1 MQKRLGRCPVFPG
14 FIRPYVMP
22 LSLNHR
28 CLAFLDALPP
38 DQRRH
43 FPSYSEEKVL
53 DFTSND
59 TLNLSGHPALKA
71 AAIQA
76 MKDYGVGSTGSRL
89 LSGNHPLH
97 MAVEERLAS
106 LKKTE
111 SALVFGGGFHTNAS
125 VLVALVSLPLWPKP
139 PLLIM
144 DKWIHACWL
153 RGAEGAPVVRYRHQD
168 FDHLERL
175 IQKHAPQ
182 HTPII
187 VTESIFSMD
196 GDITDLSALA
206 RLKQRYPES
215 LLIVDEAHATGAWG
229 AGLVL
234 PEHGADIVTGTFSKA
249 LGCYGGYVAC
259 SAAIR
264 EILIQ
269 KCPGL
274 IYATAMPPMVL
285 GAVGAALDLLP
296 TLQDQRKHL
305 YVLAEE
311 ARTLLQN
318 QGWDTGLS
326 QTHIIPIM
334 VGDNAQ
340 CLNLRE
346 TLAKENIG
354 ASAIRPPTVPPGT
367 ARLRLSLRVDHT
379 RADVERLLQSLS

>member
-1 MQKRLGRCPVFPG
+1 
-14 FIRPYVMP
+14 
-22 LSLNHR
+22 
-28 CLAFLDALPP
+28 LAFLDALPQ

-43 FPSYSEEKVL
+43 FPSYPQGHLL

-76 MKDYGVGSTGSRL
+76 MKDYRVGSTGSRL

-97 MAVEERLAS
+97 TAVEERLVA

-125 VLVALVSLPLWPKP
+125 VLGTIVSLPLWPKP
-139 PLLIM
+139 PVLIM

-153 RGAEGAPVVRYRHQD
+153 RGAEGTPVVRYRHQD

-175 IQKHAPQ
+175 IQKYISQ

-196 GDITDLSALA
+196 GDITDLTALA
-206 RLKQRYPES
+206 SLKQRYPEI

-229 AGLVL
+229 PGGAGLVL
-234 PEHGADIVTGTFSKA
+234 PDHGVDIVTGTFSKA

-264 EILIQ
+264 EILVQ

-296 TLQDQRKHL
+296 TLQDQRNHL

-311 ARTLLQN
+311 ARALLKN

-334 VGDNAQ
+334 VGDNLP

-346 TLAKENIG
+346 VLAKQNIG

-379 RADVERLLQSLS
+379 RADVERVLQGLL